1 MMDRQVP
8 EMSDFFKKTT
18 ITKEECLAYH
28 RFDWLT
34 DNLLSMISEVDVST
48 VHDST
53 IVYFESY

>member
-18 ITKEECLAYH
+18 ITEEECLAYH

-34 DNLLSMISEVDVST
+34 NNLLSMISEVDVST